1 MDPIVFAIV
10 AAAVVLIVIAVGLR
24 ARSGDPAGRG
34 PYSSS
39 AEATGSSAAFGTTI
53 DDAGHHG
60 GLIGGHHGNHHGGLD
75 GGGAGPADGGGG
87 DGD

>member
-1 MDPIVFAIV
+1 MPMDPIVFLIV
-10 AAAVVLIVIAVGLR
+10 AAAVILIVVAIGLR
-24 ARSGDPAGRG
+24 VRSGEPAGRG

-39 AEATGSSAAFGTTI
+39 AESTGSFAAFGTTVG
-53 DDAGHHG
+53 DG
-60 GLIGGHHGNHHGGLD
+60 GDHSGLD

>member
-10 AAAVVLIVIAVGLR
+10 AAAVILIVIGVGLR
-24 ARSGDPAGRG
+24 VRSDDPARRG

-39 AEATGSSAAFGTTI
+39 AEATGSSAVFGTTV
-53 DDAGHHG
+53 DRM
-60 GLIGGHHGNHHGGLD
+60 D